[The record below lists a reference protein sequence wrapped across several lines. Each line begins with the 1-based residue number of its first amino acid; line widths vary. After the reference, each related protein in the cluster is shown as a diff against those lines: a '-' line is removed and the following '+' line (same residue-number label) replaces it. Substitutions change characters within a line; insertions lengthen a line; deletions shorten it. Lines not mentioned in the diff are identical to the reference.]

1 MNRFVESASML
12 KLGEK
17 ADLMLIKAAHIW
29 DINDFKDD
37 TVKMTEERAIE
48 LGVEEFADY
57 YTLVPYELEP

>member
-12 KLGEK
+12 KFGEK

-37 TVKMTEERAIE
+37 TVKLTEERAIE
-48 LGVEEFADY
+48 LGVEDFADY